1 MLYFSKW
8 KIASIISICIISIY
22 FAIPSFIP
30 ESSKNSFFSKIFF
43 GDKISL
49 GLDLRGGSQI
59 LLKIDTDYYLK
70 EQLQIFRSEL
80 KNGLKEKKIR
90 ALPRVS
96 NNKIIIISKNSKNF
110 NDIKKIA
117 YKINNNIKIDELE
130 KKLIIKFT
138 DSEILEIKKKLMLQ
152 SIEIVRR
159 RIDET
164 GTKEPLIQSQNIDRI
179 LVQVPGINNPEQ
191 IKNILGKTA
200 KMTFHLVQGGMQI
213 DDNFD
218 LPSNA
223 TKLYDEKGNSYIVYD
238 EVILSGDMLVDA
250 NATYYEG
257 KPAVTFKFNNI
268 GTRKFAK
275 VTRENIGR
283 LFAIVLDEKI
293 ITAPRINSIIN
304 QGSGVISGD
313 FTIEEAGETA
323 IILRAGALPAP
334 LSILEERSVGPSLGL
349 DSIKSGIIS
358 IIIGFI
364 LVILLMIFIY
374 RLYGIIAVIALIV
387 NIGIIISL
395 LSFIGSAL
403 TLPGIAGIVLTI
415 GMAVD
420 ANVLIF
426 ERIKEEM
433 LKNKKKM
440 IAIDNGFSE
449 AFRTIID
456 SNITT
461 LIVALFLYLL
471 GTGSV
476 KGFAITLSIGILASM
491 FSSIM
496 LTRMLITFWTKKQV
510 YSK

>member
-8 KIASIISICIISIY
+8 KIASILSICIISIY

-30 ESSKNSFFSKIFF
+30 KESQNSPFAKFFS
-43 GDKISL
+43 GSKISL
-49 GLDLRGGSQI
+49 GLDLRGGSH
-59 LLKIDTDYYLK
+59 LLLEIDTDYYIK
-70 EQLQIFRSEL
+70 EQLELLRLEIKNEL
-80 KNGLKEKKIR
+80 KKEKIR

-96 NNKIIIISKNSKNF
+96 NNKIIIIVKNDQYF
-110 NDIKKIA
+110 RDIKTII
-117 YKINNNIKIDELE
+117 YKINNNIKIDDKDGRLV
-130 KKLIIKFT
+130 LSFT
-138 DSEILEIKKKLMLQ
+138 DNEILEMKRKLMVQ
-152 SIEIVRR
+152 SIGIVRR

-164 GTKEPLIQSQNIDRI
+164 GTKEPIIQSKNIDRI
-179 LVQVPGINNPEQ
+179 LVQVPGVSNPGQ

-200 KMTFHLVQGGMQI
+200 KMTFHLVDNSIQSEDPI
-213 DDNFD
+213 ELLKNKSKVYDD
-218 LPSNA
+218 S
-223 TKLYDEKGNSYIVYD
+223 GRSYIIHD

-257 KPAVTFKFNNI
+257 EPAVSFKFNFI
-268 GTRKFAK
+268 GSKKFAK
-275 VTRENIGR
+275 ITRENIGR
-283 LFAIVLDEKI
+283 LFAIILDGKVV
-293 ITAPRINSIIN
+293 TAPRINSVIN
-304 QGSGVISGD
+304 QGLGVISGNFD
-313 FTIEEAGETA
+313 IEEAKETA

-334 LSILEERSVGPSLGL
+334 LSIIEERSVGPSLGL
-349 DSIKSGIIS
+349 DSIKSGVTS

-364 LVILLMIFIY
+364 LVILLMLFIY
-374 RLYGIIAVIALIV
+374 KIYGLVAIIALVI
-387 NIGIIISL
+387 NISIIISL
-395 LSFIGSAL
+395 LSFIGAAL

-426 ERIKEEM
+426 ERIREEM
-433 LKNKKKM
+433 LKTKKKM
-440 IAIDNGFSE
+440 VAIDNGFSE

-476 KGFAITLSIGILASM
+476 KGFAVTLSIGILASM

-496 LTRMLITFWTKKQV
+496 LTRMLITFWIRRGSS
-510 YSK
+510 Y

>member
-8 KIASIISICIISIY
+8 KIASIISICLISIY

-30 ESSKNSFFSKIFF
+30 ESHKDSITTKIFS
-43 GDKISL
+43 GEKISL
-49 GLDLRGGSQI
+49 GLDLRGGSH
-59 LLKIDTDYYLK
+59 LLLEIDTDYYIK
-70 EQLQIFRSEL
+70 EQLENFRLEL
-80 KNGLKEKKIR
+80 KDKFREKKIR
-90 ALPRVS
+90 ALPRLS
-96 NNKIIIISKNSKNF
+96 SNKIIIIAKNYQYF

-117 YKINNNIKIDELE
+117 YKINNNIEIDDLD
-130 KKLIIKFT
+130 KRLVIKFT
-138 DSEILEIKKKLMLQ
+138 ETEILEIKKRLMSQ

-164 GTKEPLIQSQNIDRI
+164 GTKEPIIQSQNIDRI
-179 LVQVPGINNPEQ
+179 LVQVPGVNNPEQ

-200 KMTFHLVQGGMQI
+200 KMTFHLVEGGMQI
-213 DDNFD
+213 DESAE
-218 LPSNA
+218 LSSN
-223 TKLYDEKGNSYIVYD
+223 TSRIYDRTGRSYIIYD

-257 KPAVTFKFNNI
+257 EPAVSFKFNSI
-268 GTRKFAK
+268 GAKKFGK
-275 VTRENIGR
+275 ITRENIGR
-283 LFAIVLDEKI
+283 LFAIVLDEQI
-293 ITAPRINSIIN
+293 VTAPRINTVIN
-304 QGSGVISGD
+304 QGNGVISGN
-313 FTIEEAGETA
+313 FTIEEAKETA

-334 LSILEERSVGPSLGL
+334 LSIIEERSVGPSLGL
-349 DSIKSGIIS
+349 DSIKSGVIS

-364 LVILLMIFIY
+364 LVIFLMLFIY
-374 RLYGIIAVIALIV
+374 KIYGLMAIIALIV
-387 NIGIIISL
+387 NIAIIISL
-395 LSFIGSAL
+395 LAFINSAL

-433 LKNKKKM
+433 SKNNKKM
-440 IAIDNGFSE
+440 VAIDNGFSE

-496 LTRMLITFWTKKQV
+496 LTRMLITFWTKR
-510 YSK
+510 SISR

>member
-8 KIASIISICIISIY
+8 KIATIISICIISIY
-22 FAIPSFIP
+22 FAVPSFIP
-30 ESSKNSFFSKIFF
+30 DSYKNNALSKIFL
-43 GDKISL
+43 GEKISL
-49 GLDLRGGSQI
+49 GLDLRGGSHI
-59 LLKIDTDYYLK
+59 LLEIDTDYYIK
-70 EQLQIFRSEL
+70 EQLDIFRSEL

-90 ALPRVS
+90 ALPRTS
-96 NNKIIIISKNSKNF
+96 IDKIIIIAKSDKYF

-117 YKINNNIKIDELE
+117 YKINNNIKIEELD
-130 KKLIIKFT
+130 KRLVIKFT
-138 DSEILEIKKKLMLQ
+138 DSEILNIKKRLMLQ

-164 GTKEPLIQSQNIDRI
+164 GTKEPIIQSQNIDRI
-179 LVQVPGINNPEQ
+179 LVQVPGLSNPEQ

-200 KMTFHLVQGGMQI
+200 KMTFHLVEGGMQI
-213 DDNFD
+213 DENIKI
-218 LPSNA
+218 SNNIS
-223 TKLYDEKGNSYIVYD
+223 KLYDDEGRAYLIYD
-238 EVILSGDMLVDA
+238 EVILSGDMLINA

-257 KPAVTFKFNNI
+257 EPAVTFEFNNA
-268 GTRKFAK
+268 GTKKFAK
-275 VTRENIGR
+275 ITRENIGR
-283 LFAIVLDEKI
+283 LFAIVLDNKI
-293 ITAPRINSIIN
+293 ITAPRINTVIN
-304 QGSGVISGD
+304 QGSGVISGN
-313 FTIEEAGETA
+313 FTIEEAKETS

-334 LSILEERSVGPSLGL
+334 LSIIEERSVGPSLGL
-349 DSIKSGIIS
+349 DSIKSGVIS

-364 LVILLMIFIY
+364 LVILLMVAIY
-374 RLYGIIAVIALIV
+374 KIYGFVAVMALIV
-387 NIGIIISL
+387 NIAIIISL
-395 LSFIGSAL
+395 LAFIGSAL

-433 LKNKKKM
+433 TKNKKKM
-440 IAIDNGFSE
+440 VAIDNGFSE

-496 LTRMLITFWTKKQV
+496 LTRMLITFWTKR
-510 YSK
+510 SISR